1 MNILSQWIRS
11 YVPGLT
17 LPDRE
22 LAEAL
27 TLRGIAV
34 EGIYEVGDGS
44 LFEMDITTNRVDAM
58 NHFGI
63 AREDAAIAGLSLA
76 PPIEPHNTALNTH
89 TVTNPAPISIEA
101 PELCGRFTARMLSG
115 VRIQPSTGIVAE
127 RFAHLQQK
135 PISNAVDATNYA
147 TLAFGHPT
155 HAFDR
160 DKLQGGIIVRRARS
174 GERLKTLDGVERVL

>member
-1 MNILSQWIRS
+1 MNILSEWIRS
-11 YVPGLT
+11 YVPGLS

-34 EGIYEVGDGS
+34 EGIFELGPGQGC

-58 NHFGI
+58 NNYGI
-63 AREDAAIAGLSLA
+63 AREAAAIAGLSLA

-101 PELCGRFTARMLSG
+101 PELCGRFTGRMLSG
-115 VRIQPSTGIVAE
+115 VRIQPSSWASNSSFL
-127 RFAHLQQK
+127 RS
-135 PISNAVDATNYA
+135 IS
-147 TLAFGHPT
+147 LGC
-155 HAFDR
+155 R
-160 DKLQGGIIVRRARS
+160 
-174 GERLKTLDGVERVL
+174 